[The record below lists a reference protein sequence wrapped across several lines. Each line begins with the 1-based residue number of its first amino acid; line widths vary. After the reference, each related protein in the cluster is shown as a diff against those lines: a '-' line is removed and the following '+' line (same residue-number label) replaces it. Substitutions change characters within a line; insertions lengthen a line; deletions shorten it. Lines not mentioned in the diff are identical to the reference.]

1 VQPESILVIKKRG
14 IFALFF
20 TLCIE
25 FPKESYSMAIALS
38 ERGRLVSE
46 LCMFLIIVFGATF
59 LLEFAGIGMYGSKML
74 SSRIPSVAM
83 FIPAI
88 TAIIC
93 LVYFKSTALTRE
105 TKLFLA
111 CFLISAG
118 ILVFEMVF
126 YPILGT
132 VGPYPILSVV
142 TSFATLVLVVILNL
156 KDTWRTNLE
165 AAKLSFGKNRRL
177 YIILPVLFSLTYIIA
192 LILSYILGLRLPFL
206 EFNLVLFFTTL
217 GLPLI
222 TLVISWPIFFGEEY
236 GWRFYLQDRMFALFG
251 GYTGVVLV
259 GLIWGLWHA
268 PLMLVGLNFPN
279 ESFLP
284 ANIAYL
290 VYTIFVSVIFGYA
303 VLKTG
308 SIWIAV
314 LLHGLIDIIVNT
326 GRVYISGADTIVSFL
341 PIVVLLGVFALI
353 LLRSNVWTNKKTG
366 EENNRVTP

>member
-1 VQPESILVIKKRG
+1 
-14 IFALFF
+14 
-20 TLCIE
+20 
-25 FPKESYSMAIALS
+25 MAIALS
-38 ERGRLVSE
+38 ERGRLKSE
-46 LCMFLIIVFGATF
+46 LFVFLVIVFGATF

-83 FIPAI
+83 FIPAM

-111 CFLISAG
+111 CFVISAG
-118 ILVFEMVF
+118 LLIFEMVF
-126 YPILGT
+126 YPVLGT
-132 VGPYPILSVV
+132 AGPYPVLSVV

-156 KDTWRTNLE
+156 KDTWRTNL
-165 AAKLSFGKNRRL
+165 ASAKLSFGKNRL
-177 YIILPVLFSLTYIIA
+177 LFVILPVLFSLTYIIA
-192 LILSYILGLRLPFL
+192 LLLSYYLGLRLPFQ
-206 EFNLVLFFTTL
+206 EFSLALFFTAL
-217 GLPLI
+217 GLPLL
-222 TLVISWPIFFGEEY
+222 TLVISWPIYFGEEY
-236 GWRFYLQDRMFALFG
+236 GWRFYLQDRLFALFG

-268 PLMLVGLNFPN
+268 PLMLMGMNFPN

-284 ANIAYL
+284 ANIVYL
-290 VYTIFVSVIFGYA
+290 VYTIIVSVIFGYA

-326 GRVYISGADTIVSFL
+326 GRLYISGADTIVSFL
-341 PIVVLLGVFALI
+341 PIVVLLGIFALV
-353 LLRSNVWTNKKTG
+353 LLRSDVWTNKKTG
-366 EENNRVTP
+366 GENDRVNS

>member
-1 VQPESILVIKKRG
+1 
-14 IFALFF
+14 
-20 TLCIE
+20 
-25 FPKESYSMAIALS
+25 MAIALS
-38 ERGRLVSE
+38 ERGRLISE

-59 LLEFAGIGMYGSKML
+59 ILEFAGIGMYGSKML
-74 SSRIPSVAM
+74 SSRIPTVAM

-105 TKLFLA
+105 TKLILA
-111 CFLISAG
+111 CFLITAG
-118 ILVFEMVF
+118 ILIFEMVF

-132 VGPYPILSVV
+132 VGPYQILSVV
-142 TSFATLVLVVILNL
+142 TSFATLVLVVILNM
-156 KDTWRTNLE
+156 KDTWRTNLK
-165 AAKLSFGKNRRL
+165 AAKLSFGKNRLL

-192 LILSYILGLRLPFL
+192 LLLSYSLGLRLPL
-206 EFNLVLFFTTL
+206 MEFNLTLFFTTL

-268 PLMLVGLNFPN
+268 PMMLMGLNFPS

-284 ANIAYL
+284 ANIVYL
-290 VYTIFVSVIFGYA
+290 VYTIIVSVIFGYA

-314 LLHGLIDIIVNT
+314 LLHGLTDIIVNT
-326 GRVYISGADTIVSFL
+326 GKAYISGADTIVSFL
-341 PIVVLLGVFALI
+341 PVVVLLGVFALI

-366 EENNRVTP
+366 GENDRINS

>member
-1 VQPESILVIKKRG
+1 MPKCIFIIKKG
-14 IFALFF
+14 IFYFVLF
-20 TLCIE
+20 TLFVE
-25 FPKESYSMAIALS
+25 FPKESNSMAIALS

-59 LLEFAGIGMYGSKML
+59 LFEFAGIGIYGSKML
-74 SSRIPSVAM
+74 SSKIPSIAM

-88 TAIIC
+88 TTIIC

-118 ILVFEMVF
+118 ILIFEMLLF
-126 YPILGT
+126 PILGT

-142 TSFATLVLVVILNL
+142 TSFGTLVLVVILNL

-165 AAKLSFGKNRRL
+165 AAKLSFGKNRLL

-192 LILSYILGLRLPFL
+192 LILSYILGLRLPFQ
-206 EFNLVLFFTTL
+206 EFNMVLFFTTL
-217 GLPLI
+217 ALPLI
-222 TLVISWPIFFGEEY
+222 SLVISWPIYFGEEY

-326 GRVYISGADTIVSFL
+326 GRVYISAADTIVSFL
-341 PIVVLLGVFALI
+341 PIVVLLGVFALV
-353 LLRSNVWTNKKTG
+353 LLRSNVWTNKKIS
-366 EENNRVTP
+366 EENNRITP

>member
-1 VQPESILVIKKRG
+1 
-14 IFALFF
+14 
-20 TLCIE
+20 
-25 FPKESYSMAIALS
+25 MAIALS
-38 ERGRLVSE
+38 ERERLKSE
-46 LCMFLIIVFGATF
+46 LCFFLIIVFGATF

-74 SSRIPSVAM
+74 SSRIPTVAM

-105 TKLFLA
+105 TKLFLT
-111 CFLISAG
+111 CFLITAG
-118 ILVFEMVF
+118 LLIFEQVF

-132 VGPYPILSVV
+132 AGPYPILSVV

-165 AAKLSFGKNRRL
+165 SAKISFGKNRLL
-177 YIILPVLFSLTYIIA
+177 YVILPVIFSLTFIIG
-192 LILSYILGLRLPFL
+192 LVLSYSLGLSLPL
-206 EFNLVLFFTTL
+206 QVFNLNLFFTTV
-217 GLPLI
+217 GFSI
-222 TLVISWPIFFGEEY
+222 VTLVISWPIFFGEEY

-259 GLIWGLWHA
+259 GLIWCLWHA
-268 PLMLVGLNFPN
+268 PMMLMGLNFPS

-284 ANIAYL
+284 ANIVYL
-290 VYTIFVSVIFGYA
+290 VYTIIMSVIFGYA

-314 LLHGLIDIIVNT
+314 LLHGLTDIIVNT
-326 GRVYISGADTIVSFL
+326 GRAYISGADTIVSFI

-366 EENNRVTP
+366 RENDRINS

>member
-1 VQPESILVIKKRG
+1 
-14 IFALFF
+14 
-20 TLCIE
+20 
-25 FPKESYSMAIALS
+25 
-38 ERGRLVSE
+38 
-46 LCMFLIIVFGATF
+46 
-59 LLEFAGIGMYGSKML
+59 
-74 SSRIPSVAM
+74 
-83 FIPAI
+83 
-88 TAIIC
+88 
-93 LVYFKSTALTRE
+93 
-105 TKLFLA
+105 
-111 CFLISAG
+111 
-118 ILVFEMVF
+118 MVF

-132 VGPYPILSVV
+132 VGPYQILSVV

-156 KDTWRTNLE
+156 KDTWRTNL
-165 AAKLSFGKNRRL
+165 ASAKLSFGKNRLL

-192 LILSYILGLRLPFL
+192 LLLSYSLGLRLPL
-206 EFNLVLFFTTL
+206 MEFNLTLFFTTL

-268 PLMLVGLNFPN
+268 PMMLMGLNFPS

-284 ANIAYL
+284 ANIVYL
-290 VYTIFVSVIFGYA
+290 VYTIIVSVIFGYA

-314 LLHGLIDIIVNT
+314 LLHGLTDIIVNT
-326 GRVYISGADTIVSFL
+326 GKAYISGADTIVSFL
-341 PIVVLLGVFALI
+341 PVVVLLGVFALI

-366 EENNRVTP
+366 GENDRINS

>member
-1 VQPESILVIKKRG
+1 
-14 IFALFF
+14 
-20 TLCIE
+20 
-25 FPKESYSMAIALS
+25 MAIVLS
-38 ERGRLVSE
+38 ERGRLKFE
-46 LCMFLIIVFGATF
+46 LCFFLIIAFGATF
-59 LLEFAGIGMYGSKML
+59 LLEIAGIGMYGPKML
-74 SSRIPSVAM
+74 SSKIPTVAM

-111 CFLISAG
+111 CFVISSGLLI
-118 ILVFEMVF
+118 FEMVF
-126 YPILGT
+126 YPVLGT
-132 VGPYPILSVV
+132 AGPYPILSVV

-156 KDTWRTNLE
+156 KDTWRSNL
-165 AAKLSFGKNRRL
+165 ASAKLSFGKNRRL
-177 YIILPVLFSLTYIIA
+177 FVILPVLFSLAYIIA
-192 LILSYILGLRLPFL
+192 LLLSYSLGLRLPFL
-206 EFNLVLFFTTL
+206 EFNLALFFTTL
-217 GLPLI
+217 GLPLL

-236 GWRFYLQDRMFALFG
+236 GWRFYLQDRLFALFG

-268 PLMLVGLNFPN
+268 PLMLMGLNFPN
-279 ESFLP
+279 ESFLS
-284 ANIAYL
+284 ANIVYL
-290 VYTIFVSVIFGYA
+290 VYTIIVSVIFGYA

-341 PIVVLLGVFALI
+341 PIIVILGIFAII
-353 LLRSNVWTNKKTG
+353 LLRSNVWTNQKTG
-366 EENNRVTP
+366 GENERVTP

>member
-1 VQPESILVIKKRG
+1 
-14 IFALFF
+14 
-20 TLCIE
+20 
-25 FPKESYSMAIALS
+25 MAITLS
-38 ERGRLVSE
+38 ERGRLISE
-46 LCMFLIIVFGATF
+46 LCFFLIIAFGATF
-59 LLEFAGIGMYGSKML
+59 LLELSGIGMYGSKIL
-74 SSRIPSVAM
+74 SSRIPSVSM

-111 CFLISAG
+111 CFMITAGLLI
-118 ILVFEMVF
+118 FEMVF
-126 YPILGT
+126 YPILGSA
-132 VGPYPILSVV
+132 GPYPILSVTV
-142 TSFATLVLVVILNL
+142 SFATLVLVVILNL
-156 KDTWRTNLE
+156 KGTWRTNLE
-165 AAKLSFGKNRRL
+165 SAKLSFGKNRLL

-192 LILSYILGLRLPFL
+192 LVLSYSLGLSLPFQ
-206 EFNLVLFFTTL
+206 EFNLTLFLTTL
-217 GLPLI
+217 GLPLL

-268 PLMLVGLNFPN
+268 PLMLMGMNFPN

-284 ANIAYL
+284 ANIVYL
-290 VYTIFVSVIFGYA
+290 VYTIIVSVIFGYA

-353 LLRSNVWTNKKTG
+353 LLRSNVWTNEKNVG
-366 EENNRVTP
+366 G

>member
-1 VQPESILVIKKRG
+1 
-14 IFALFF
+14 
-20 TLCIE
+20 
-25 FPKESYSMAIALS
+25 MAIALS
-38 ERGRLVSE
+38 ERGRLKSE
-46 LCMFLIIVFGATF
+46 LCFFLLIVFGATF
-59 LLEFAGIGMYGSKML
+59 LLEFAGIGMYGSKIL

-111 CFLISAG
+111 CFVVTAG
-118 ILVFEMVF
+118 ILMFEMVF

-132 VGPYPILSVV
+132 SGPYPILSVV
-142 TSFATLVLVVILNL
+142 TSFGSLVLVVILNL
-156 KDTWRTNLE
+156 KNTWRVKLE
-165 AAKLSFGKNRRL
+165 SAKLSFGKNGRFF
-177 YIILPVLFSLTYIIA
+177 ILPVIFSLTYIIG
-192 LILSYILGLRLPFL
+192 LLLSYRLGLSLPL
-206 EFNLVLFFTTL
+206 TEFNLTMFFTSVGFSL
-217 GLPLI
+217 V
-222 TLVISWPIFFGEEY
+222 TLVISWPIYFGEEY

-268 PLMLVGLNFPN
+268 PMMLVGLNFPS

-284 ANIAYL
+284 ANIVYL
-290 VYTIFVSVIFGYA
+290 VYTIFMSVIFGYA

-314 LLHGLIDIIVNT
+314 LLHALTDIIVNAGRLYIT
-326 GRVYISGADTIVSFL
+326 GTDTIVPFL
-341 PIVVLLGVFALI
+341 PLLILLGVFALV
-353 LLRSNVWTNKKTG
+353 LLRSNVWTNQKTG
-366 EENNRVTP
+366 GENDPITP